1 MYAKLL
7 FRLALIIGLIAG
19 PVHASAQTV
28 YRLMVTAPPGSVS
41 DVATR
46 AVQHQFNLNNQG
58 RATLMIENV
67 PGADGIVGINRYKNG
82 GYDAVMTA
90 SSYNVFNYVFRKDVP
105 YTEKDFNH
113 IIYLGTL
120 PGVWITAASNTSLI
134 SPDDLIK
141 NYPAFVG
148 HYATSWG
155 LNDVIIRKEKKLST
169 TIVPYKGSPDLLIAV
184 ANRTVPVGII
194 ALSPSVSSMAKDGK
208 IRIIGGSNGTTQ
220 DFVYDDILI
229 RSIHKDTG
237 IPQIA
242 GFLGLA
248 LSPNI
253 SNERSTFLKSELW
266 KATQHPETRA
276 KLQRASLWPDA
287 TNDMQFINKRMST
300 LNELAKKY
308 GSE

>member
-1 MYAKLL
+1 MYSKPLL
-7 FRLALIIGLIAG
+7 RLALFLALIAG
-19 PVHASAQTV
+19 PVHASAQTI

-46 AVQHQFNLNNQG
+46 AVQQQFNQNNQG
-58 RATLMIENV
+58 QATLVIENLA
-67 PGADGIVGINRYKNG
+67 GADGIVGINKYKLG
-82 GYDAVMTA
+82 GYDAIMTA
-90 SSYNVFNYVFRKDVP
+90 SSYNVFNYAFKKDLP

-120 PGVWITAASNTSLI
+120 PGVWITAASNNTLI
-134 SPDDLIK
+134 SPNDLIK
-141 NYPAFVG
+141 NYPPFVG

-155 LNDVIIRKEKKLST
+155 LNDVIIRKEKKLNT
-169 TIVPYKGSPDLLIAV
+169 TIVPYKGSPDLLIGV
-184 ANRTVPVGII
+184 ANQSVPVGII
-194 ALSPSVSSMAKDGK
+194 ALSPSVSGLAKAGK
-208 IRIIGGSNGTTQ
+208 IRIIGGSNGTTE

-229 RSIHKDTG
+229 RSIHRDTG

-253 SNERSTFLKSELW
+253 SQERTNFLKSELW
-266 KATQHPETRA
+266 KAVQHPETRT
-276 KLQRASLWPDA
+276 KLQQASLWPDA
-287 TNDMQFINKRMST
+287 TNDIQVINRRIST
-300 LNELAKKY
+300 LNGLAKKY